1 MKGQGKGKGKWK
13 GKGQWKGK
21 HSFDHFDQASLQ
33 DYCSTELT
41 AEAVLGFGASGMTLR
56 GQFRVAD
63 AAVQVA
69 IKTSSNMS
77 ELEALKRI
85 ASQPALAGVVPV
97 LAVEH
102 QTFCNRFV
110 QILQLASHGT
120 LANVLERK
128 DLKILGAPTFLSI
141 LESLA
146 TGLMEL
152 HKLLILHCDLKPE
165 NVAIHCCSSGAT
177 LWLIDFGDARL
188 LDDWSQWH
196 LQGPGD
202 PAIHC
207 KVDVRAGH
215 FSEKTD
221 AWCLAQTAAW
231 LWDGW
236 CPSNPAILSVDMPL
250 YCLLSRCLSW
260 TAKERPAV
268 TEVAG
273 TAKAERMLRSDT
285 SQEMLLWNLLDQDP

>member
-1 MKGQGKGKGKWK
+1 MYHQRSLRCGHHSWPWHGHHQHHHGHHGHGLWSWGRSWHYPKGARGGKRMKGQGKGKGKWK
-13 GKGQWKGK
+13 GK
-21 HSFDHFDQASLQ
+21 HSFHFDQALLEN
-33 DYCSTELT
+33 YCSIELT
-41 AEAVLGFGASGMTLR
+41 AEAVLGFGASGVTLR
-56 GQFRVAD
+56 GHFRVAD
-63 AAVQVA
+63 ATVQVA
-69 IKTSSNMS
+69 IKTSSNVS

-85 ASQPALAGVVPV
+85 ASQSALAGVVPV

-102 QTFCNRFV
+102 QTFYSRSV
-110 QILQLASHGT
+110 HILQLASHGT

-141 LESLA
+141 LENLA

-152 HKLLILHCDLKPE
+152 HKLLILHCDLKPD
-165 NVAIHCCSSGAT
+165 NVAIHCCSFGVAT
-177 LWLIDFGDARL
+177 LWLINFGDARL

-196 LQGPGD
+196 WQGPGD

-236 CPSNPAILSVDMPL
+236 
-250 YCLLSRCLSW
+250 
-260 TAKERPAV
+260 RPR
-268 TEVAG
+268 
-273 TAKAERMLRSDT
+273 KM
-285 SQEMLLWNLLDQDP
+285 